1 MLGIVQKR
9 GHCVRG
15 DIESLVIFPEFG
27 IISAVPSD
35 LRVTRAYF
43 KRISVLLLTNG
54 KLRFFTNLSM
64 NGLARM

>member
-15 DIESLVIFPEFG
+15 DIESLVIFPELG

-43 KRISVLLLTNG
+43 KRSVRLLTNA

-64 NGLARM
+64 TGLARM